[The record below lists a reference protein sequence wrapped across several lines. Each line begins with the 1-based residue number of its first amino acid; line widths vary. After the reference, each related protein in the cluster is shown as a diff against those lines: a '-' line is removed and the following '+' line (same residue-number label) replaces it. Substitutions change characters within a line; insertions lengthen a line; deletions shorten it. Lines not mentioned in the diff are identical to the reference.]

1 MLSPPNP
8 DRISESLSAVMV
20 DKGELTENGLFA
32 GPHHSNALSHFDILR
47 TRVSHA
53 MNDRDW
59 IRIATTA
66 PPAEPCC

>member
-1 MLSPPNP
+1 
-8 DRISESLSAVMV
+8 MV